1 MSATMLFSSTNTWK
15 SFDSIGEE
23 YFVGSSVQADTLTK
37 KSTEELTNKDI
48 YVKQPEGN
56 VQCTLYSTVMMLRRD
71 AILDGDTNWKE
82 ITVDSVE
89 QVAWSGSGLL
99 YEFTYDDMNVKTTA
113 NTLDPNLS
121 TEEKKKV
128 LIEAL
133 QQHPEGIVFYVASYN
148 AMHAVLLTS
157 YDADSDTFYCYDPAM
172 CAPDAII
179 PIMDSSYATTYHIE
193 DMDTLIAS
201 MNYYWYVE

>member
-1 MSATMLFSSTNTWK
+1 MLFTSTNTWEAFNNTEGK
-15 SFDSIGEE
+15 EP
-23 YFVGSSVQADTLTK
+23 VLSVAQTAVLTK
-37 KSTEELTNKDI
+37 SSTEGLNKKEI
-48 YVKQPEGN
+48 YIKQPEGN
-56 VQCTLYSTVMMLRRD
+56 VQCTLYSTVMMLRRN
-71 AILDGDTNWKE
+71 AILNGETDWKE
-82 ITVDSVE
+82 ITVDAVE

-133 QQHPEGIVFYVASYN
+133 QQHPEGIVFYVAGYN